1 MLPRPALLRFP
12 LLTVPRSCPLA
23 VAGDWPQ
30 LTRPG
35 TYEIRYVGPEDKVER
50 SRTVVVETSECLTCT
65 LPTKSAT
72 RLSNPTYYARDS
84 VEDQYIMPV
93 MCFLCCIVMYTL
105 GTKHATAEFK
115 TTAQTAAGSGS
126 GRPSV
131 SIKPQPREGPDSV
144 AKTDVQKPTTPMSA
158 AQPSLETVLPP
169 GWVPVRSNTTGAVFW
184 YNKFSRESSWTP
196 PLAAGVSAPK
206 SPAVC
211 FAKADPVAGQVV
223 PTDQALCA
231 TMRIVVVRKDTNRI
245 VEAGSGVGVDSRGL
259 VLTACHV
266 VKHAFADPTKYTVLL
281 APTESVLPGA
291 AAPAMCP
298 VGARSPVW
306 ELSARVVAASCN
318 PALDIALLQV
328 VAVVKTE
335 PRSGLFAS
343 SDPSPR
349 TKQEMHRS
357 ITVSELRGWNCAD
370 AAAPSL
376 VPPRLRP
383 AGTWQAAG
391 SVWVPGERSQH
402 PHRPLHKLLRVRRL
416 QRRRVS
422 QCVHQVQREHRRRV
436 QRRTVH
442 RHHAAARGLRCV
454 SVGRRDRI
462 LLDGGHEPA
471 RQLVHDHA
479 VPVAGPHSV
488 LR

>member
-1 MLPRPALLRFP
+1 
-12 LLTVPRSCPLA
+12 
-23 VAGDWPQ
+23 
-30 LTRPG
+30 
-35 TYEIRYVGPEDKVER
+35 
-50 SRTVVVETSECLTCT
+50 VVVETSECLTCT

-131 SIKPQPREGPDSV
+131 SLKPQPREDPDSV
-144 AKTDVQKPTTPMSA
+144 AKTDVQKPTTPISA

-370 AAAPSL
+370 AAAAEPVTVLPSL
-376 VPPRLRP
+376 
-383 AGTWQAAG
+383 
-391 SVWVPGERSQH
+391 
-402 PHRPLHKLLRVRRL
+402 PLSCALP
-416 QRRRVS
+416 
-422 QCVHQVQREHRRRV
+422 
-436 QRRTVH
+436 
-442 RHHAAARGLRCV
+442 ARGKPLVLCGYPASGHNTLTDRYTNCCGYDDCSDGESHNVYIKCNGSIDDGFSGAPCIGITQLPGVFAAFQSVEGIASFSTGATNRLV
-454 SVGRRDRI
+454 SSYMIMPYLSR
-462 LLDGGHEPA
+462 A
-471 RQLVHDHA
+471 RTQCFGDA
-479 VPVAGPHSV
+479 PVPC
-488 LR
+488 